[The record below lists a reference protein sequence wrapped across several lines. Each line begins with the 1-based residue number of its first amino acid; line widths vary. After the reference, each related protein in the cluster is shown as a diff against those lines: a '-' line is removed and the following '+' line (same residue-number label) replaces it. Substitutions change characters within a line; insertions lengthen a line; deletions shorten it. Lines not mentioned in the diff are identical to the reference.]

1 MRVAQRWCAE
11 RGKSPG
17 DLTFDDIL
25 AVRALPE
32 WQNADR

>member
-1 MRVAQRWCAE
+1 MSAAQRWCAE
-11 RGKSPG
+11 RGKSMD

-25 AVRALPE
+25 ALRALPE